1 MSKTVEFVGL
11 DKFTRGVIQQK
22 KKMEEATHQEI
33 IRSALRVEKRAKIFA
48 PWDTGWLSN
57 SIYYY
62 LSGRLQA
69 IVVSPVD
76 YSIYVEEGTRYMAA
90 QPFLFP
96 AIKEEFPVFMKNMQK
111 IVRG

>member
-1 MSKTVEFVGL
+1 MSKTVKIVGL
-11 DKFTRGVIQQK
+11 EAFARGVIQQSRK
-22 KKMEEATHQEI
+22 LERVAHQEVV
-33 IRSALRVEKRAKIFA
+33 RSGLRVEKRAKQLA
-48 PWDTGWLSN
+48 PFDTGWLSD
-57 SIYYY
+57 SIYSYG
-62 LSGRLQA
+62 SGRLRTT
-69 IVVSPVD
+69 IISPAD